1 MNANGFIVL
10 LLSLS
15 VHRPRDSLWTSRL
28 SNFAFSALLHIW
40 RFCKFACRTITG
52 KGNIERL
59 CGSLLRGHALSV
71 SDEGVEAVALDGG
84 RANQTYTRRTSGGI
98 PRSSQQGFVDRTQP
112 PGWKRFVSGV
122 AHGCPNKQGKFRAR
136 PCQKGRLFLP
146 VLHSASYTLLSL
158 P

>member
-15 VHRPRDSLWTSRL
+15 IHRPRDSLWTSRL

-59 CGSLLRGHALSV
+59 CGSVLRGHVLSV
-71 SDEGVEAVALDGG
+71 SDEGVEFGSREAREVVWRIGMCFEGDGDYCLVRNFG
-84 RANQTYTRRTSGGI
+84 
-98 PRSSQQGFVDRTQP
+98 P
-112 PGWKRFVSGV
+112 
-122 AHGCPNKQGKFRAR
+122 
-136 PCQKGRLFLP
+136 L
-146 VLHSASYTLLSL
+146 
-158 P
+158 